1 METQQHTHGT
11 QRSTRGAQPT
21 PRPHALG
28 PVAIDGT
35 LIVKWISGRNGSFAV
50 GDLHTAI
57 GEFRVKDA
65 LLEQFDEGEYT
76 GRFWVSQIYSKSYEY
91 RGRITI
97 ETRANLAD
105 LQIDT
110 EADAPKDTGFV
121 EPDPVDES
129 PRLPMRALDQAP
141 AAPSTSEPEQPAV
154 QQTKAT
160 SEPDVSGDADEQ
172 ADLALFGQELLDQM
186 RDGGPVKLDASI
198 DRIVFRQQR
207 ERLKDLGF
215 TFNVHQQTWQVTGT
229 ARH

>member
-11 QRSTRGAQPT
+11 QPA

-57 GEFRVKDA
+57 GEFRVKDT

-121 EPDPVDES
+121 EPDPVDET
-129 PRLPMRALDQAP
+129 PQPPVRALEQAP
-141 AAPSTSEPEQPAV
+141 AAPPASEPVQPSV
-154 QQTKAT
+154 QQAKAPN
-160 SEPDVSGDADEQ
+160 EPDVSGDADDE
-172 ADLALFGQELLDQM
+172 ADLALFGQELIDQM

-198 DRIVFRQQR
+198 DRVVFRQQR
-207 ERLKDLGF
+207 ERLKSLGF
-215 TFNVHQQTWQVTGT
+215 AFDVREQSWQVAGT
-229 ARH
+229 PRR